1 MCDFS
6 YLYGVEAARAV
17 LNTYWGYPD
26 FRPGQKQV
34 VEAILAGR
42 DVLAL
47 LPTGGG
53 KSICYQVPGLVLGG
67 LTLVVSPLIALMRDQ
82 VEGLQRRGIPAA
94 AIDSTLPTT
103 LREEA
108 LKAAAENRLRFL
120 YAAPERL
127 VLPNF
132 LERLRALPITL
143 VAIDEAHCIS
153 QWGHDF
159 RTSYTRLGELRTHLP
174 ETTPWIALTATAT
187 PTVQKDIIQYL
198 GLRDPVIVQQPFH
211 RPNFYYAVVHHL
223 EKDAK
228 LLQTVHRLQG
238 SGIIYV
244 SSRSRSRQ
252 IAQKLRQHGFSA
264 EAYHAGMP
272 SSQRSYVQDRWIR
285 GEVRLIVA
293 TSAFGMGIDK
303 PDTRFV
309 VHYDPASEPEAYLQE
324 VGRAG
329 RDGELAYAIALFSP
343 KDAEVLQQAP
353 LQKYPSHD
361 FLRRLYAT
369 LQQQA
374 THGTLI
380 LSMEDLARQVKES
393 PSVVRRAMHLL
404 SQEELLS
411 WQESREGQATRGV
424 IRSLVPPEHWQRIQ
438 NPLAQW
444 ILRLGGDALFQ
455 EGAYVD
461 FGDWA
466 YQLNLP
472 YAELYRGL
480 EQLRKN
486 GCITHEAVPLGSLQ
500 VRLPEPFP
508 SPTLWESL
516 RYKYQNLRSQAQ
528 IRSRF
533 MQGYYQQK
541 DTCRAQYLLRYFK
554 EELQPCGQ
562 CDVCRGYYRPAQPT
576 ADERAAARALLS
588 EIAAIP
594 RPIHDIRKA
603 LQKAFPR
610 SAEILLEE
618 LLAEGRLQVIQGA
631 YLRWKK

>member
-1 MCDFS
+1 M
-6 YLYGVEAARAV
+6 EAARAV
-17 LNTYWGYPD
+17 LRQYWGYPD
-26 FRPGQKQV
+26 FRPGQKPV
-34 VEAILAGR
+34 VEALLAKR

-53 KSICYQVPGLVLGG
+53 KSICYQVPGLVFGG

-82 VEGLQRRGIPAA
+82 VEGLQRRGIPAM
-94 AIDSTLPTT
+94 AIDSTLPPP

-108 LKAAAENRLRFL
+108 LKAAAAGNLRFL

-127 VLPNF
+127 LLPGF
-132 LERLRALPITL
+132 LEQLRNLPITL

-159 RTSYTRLGELRTHLP
+159 RTSYTRLGTLRAYLP
-174 ETTPWIALTATAT
+174 ESTPWIALTATAT
-187 PTVQKDIIQYL
+187 PRVRQDIITHL
-198 GLRDPVIVQQPFH
+198 HLRNPVQIHQSFH
-211 RPNFYYAVVHHL
+211 RENFYYAVVRHYL
-223 EKDAK
+223 DKDTK

-252 IAQKLRQHGFSA
+252 LAQKLRQYGFSA

-272 SSQRSYVQDRWIR
+272 SSQRSFVQDRWIR

-309 VHYDPASEPEAYLQE
+309 VHYDPALEPEAYLQE

-329 RDGELAYAIALFSP
+329 RDGELAYAVALFSP
-343 KDAEVLQQAP
+343 KDSEALQLA
-353 LQKYPSHD
+353 LYQKYPPHD

-369 LQQQA
+369 LQQEASHGIA
-374 THGTLI
+374 T
-380 LSMEDLARQVKES
+380 LSMEGIAKQMKEP
-393 PSVVRRAMHLL
+393 PSVVRRALHLL
-404 SQEELLS
+404 SQEELLI
-411 WQESREGQATRGV
+411 WRESREGQSARGA
-424 IRSLVPPEHWQRIQ
+424 IRSLVPAESWQRHS

-461 FGDWA
+461 FSDWA

-480 EQLRKN
+480 EQLRKS
-486 GCITHEAVPLGSLQ
+486 GWITHEAMPLGTVQ
-500 VRLPEPFP
+500 VRLPAPSP
-508 SPTLWESL
+508 SPTVWETL
-516 RYKYQNLRSQAQ
+516 RHKYQTLRNQAQ
-528 IRSRF
+528 FRARF
-533 MQGYYQQK
+533 MLGYYR
-541 DTCRAQYLLRYFK
+541 DRTTCRAQYLFRYF
-554 EELQPCGQ
+554 EEQIQPCGQ
-562 CDVCRGYYRPAQPT
+562 CDVCKGYYQPAQPT
-576 ADERAAARALLS
+576 PQERAAARAWLS
-588 EIAAIP
+588 ELVAVP
-594 RPIHDIRKA
+594 RPLHDIRKA
-603 LQKAFPR
+603 LQKAFPKT
-610 SAEILLEE
+610 AETILEE
-618 LLAEGRLQVIQGA
+618 LLSEGRLEIVQGA